1 MKSERLDKQVD
12 TAKFDIKS
20 ILDKKRILIAENG
33 RDIAELLARDLSK
46 DAYDVSLASDG
57 KEALVKIRGE
67 HFDLVILG
75 LTLPGVEGIE
85 LCRILRRDSLTR
97 NLPIIMLISTDA
109 ERGRILAL
117 EIDLDEPFGN
127 EGLKAC
133 IKAILRRM
141 GKKSAGKDIIQ
152 FRDVVINQ
160 ANYTV
165 FKKDTSLNLSATE
178 FRLLLYLI
186 ERKGKIFNR
195 GQLLTALWKEERFAV
210 DPRTVDVH
218 IRRLRTQIED
228 DPSNPSY
235 IKTKRG
241 VGYYVEAET

>member
-1 MKSERLDKQVD
+1 MD
-12 TAKFDIKS
+12 TAKPDLKS
-20 ILDKKRILIAENG
+20 ILDKKRILIAQNKQ
-33 RDIAELLARDLSK
+33 DIAELLAGNLTRDFF
-46 DAYDVSLASDG
+46 DVSLAADG
-57 KEALVKIRGE
+57 EEALLKIREGN
-67 HFDLVILG
+67 FDLVILD
-75 LTLPGVEGIE
+75 TALPKVEGIE
-85 LCRILRRDSLTR
+85 ICRILRSTAMTRD
-97 NLPIIMLISTDA
+97 LPIIMFNST
-109 ERGRILAL
+109 EEKKGRILAIS
-117 EIDLDEPFGN
+117 IDTDEPFGA
-127 EGLKAC
+127 EELAAR
-133 IKAILRRM
+133 IRAALRKT
-141 GKKSAGKDIIQ
+141 GKKSGREIIRLRDI
-152 FRDVVINQ
+152 VINQ

-195 GQLLTALWKEERFAV
+195 GQLLTALWKEERFTV

-241 VGYYVEAET
+241 IGYYVEEEI